1 MKGFLILKFSAIC
14 SFIYPAVQ
22 IRSVRNTKIVFFS
35 HFQTERFFF
44 LLFEMSFDSFLGAL
58 YKYAWSHTV
67 QTTLYM
73 FLQ

>member
-1 MKGFLILKFSAIC
+1 MKGFLILKCSAIC

-22 IRSVRNTKIVFFS
+22 IRSGEIQKLCFS
-35 HFQTERFFF
+35 LTFKQKGFF